1 MHHEFN
7 LRRAGRI
14 RPRAARQPRRPMMRK
29 LLLASICGV
38 MLTLAGMALA
48 ASEANMVTGVVQ
60 KVDQRSG
67 RVVIDGQSFIVKDSG
82 PLALVPQVG
91 HRVTLFYE
99 ERNGEKVI
107 TRLGQAGG

>member
-1 MHHEFN
+1 
-7 LRRAGRI
+7 
-14 RPRAARQPRRPMMRK
+14 MMRK
-29 LLLASICGV
+29 LFLAGICGV
-38 MLTLAGMALA
+38 MLALAGIALA

-60 KVDQRSG
+60 KVDQQSG
-67 RVVIDGQSFIVKDSG
+67 RVVIDGQTFVMKKSG

-91 HRVTLFYE
+91 HKVALFFD